1 MEAYKFSSLNV
12 LVLSQGMFFVFVRIA
27 DYSDE
32 EYRVFNQSTQFH
44 FISKR
49 TNGDSSRSNRKNIQ
63 TLACFSTRF
72 QDVNF
77 VFYCRYS
84 TSIYQ

>member
-1 MEAYKFSSLNV
+1 MEAYKFSPLNV

-44 FISKR
+44 FISMHDKLLVKHHVV
-49 TNGDSSRSNRKNIQ
+49 SR
-63 TLACFSTRF
+63 
-72 QDVNF
+72 
-77 VFYCRYS
+77 
-84 TSIYQ
+84 

>member
-63 TLACFSTRF
+63 TLASQARF

-77 VFYCRYS
+77 VFYCSYS

>member
-1 MEAYKFSSLNV
+1 MEAYKFSPLNV

-44 FISKR
+44 FISMHDKLLVKHHVVSR
-49 TNGDSSRSNRKNIQ
+49 QSHRPKQCVLHNQQWWQNEYADS
-63 TLACFSTRF
+63 
-72 QDVNF
+72 
-77 VFYCRYS
+77 
-84 TSIYQ
+84 